1 MNKYANTYWVVE
13 IPKYT
18 IGMFFMLNILSIIM
32 YSGGTYFN
40 NANLGYSMEF
50 NFLSDLGRTVSFSNN
65 NNFIS
70 SFLFNSSLVLSGFV
84 FIMFFYKI
92 QYIFQNRKLNYFIKI
107 ATIFGICGGRSLAG
121 VGIAPSDVY
130 FNLHI
135 FCATWLFRFF
145 FIAALMYSITIWK
158 SSLIENKYAFGYF
171 LFTIAIFIYIIIS
184 ELGPSPQSSIFAL
197 NIQVIAQKI
206 ILCIFLFAVYAQALG
221 IQKLRK

>member
-1 MNKYANTYWVVE
+1 MNKDVNTYWVVE

-18 IGMFFMLNILSIIM
+18 IGMFVMLNILSIIM

-65 NNFIS
+65 NNIIS
-70 SFLFNSSLVLSGFV
+70 SLLFNSSLVLAGFV

-92 QYIFQNRKLNYFIKI
+92 QYIFQNGRLNYFIKI
-107 ATIFGICGGRSLAG
+107 ATIFGICGSLSLAG
-121 VGIAPSDVY
+121 VGITPADVY

-206 ILCIFLFAVYAQALG
+206 ILCIFLFAVYVQTLG